1 MNSRSVMMGAALLST
16 FAAAA
21 CGETKTTPP
30 TASSANAVVSVPAMP
45 SAAPP
50 PVTASAAPSAAP
62 ASSTVILTGA
72 DSNDVSLTVK
82 DPAKDPE
89 YTAKAKAGG
98 SFTLFLPD
106 TGGMAWAADNVGTA
120 GKPKEEVIPGFA
132 KDTLGHQFKWTGLK
146 PGKVQMTFGN
156 RKPAPKGTPPG
167 PATSTFKLT
176 LDVT

>member
-1 MNSRSVMMGAALLST
+1 MKTLTSVLALSALGLLACDDKKEN
-16 FAAAA
+16 AAA
-21 CGETKTTPP
+21 P
-30 TASSANAVVSVPAMP
+30 SATM

-50 PVTASAAPSAAP
+50 PATTSAPPPMTASAAPSAAP
-62 ASSTVILTGA
+62 ASSTVIVTGA

-82 DPAKDPE
+82 DPAKNPE
-89 YTAKAKAGG
+89 YTVKAKAGG
-98 SFTLFLPD
+98 AFTLFLPD
-106 TGGMAWAADNVGTA
+106 TGGMAWAADSVGTA

-146 PGKVQMTFGN
+146 AGKVQMTFGN

>member
-1 MNSRSVMMGAALLST
+1 MNARSLFVIAVSALSL
-16 FAAAA
+16 AA
-21 CGETKTTPP
+21 CDEKKESPP
-30 TASSANAVVSVPAMP
+30 TASSANAVVSVPPIM
-45 SAAPP
+45 SAPP

-62 ASSTVILTGA
+62 ASSSVIVTGA

-89 YTAKAKAGG
+89 YTVKAKAGG
-98 SFTLFLPD
+98 AFTLFLPD
-106 TGGMAWAADNVGTA
+106 TGGMAWAADSVGTA

-146 PGKVQMTFGN
+146 AGKVQMTFGN
-156 RKPAPKGTPPG
+156 RKPAPKGTPAG

-176 LDVT
+176 LDVS

>member
-1 MNSRSVMMGAALLST
+1 MKRMRSLFVIAVSALSL
-16 FAAAA
+16 AA
-21 CGETKTTPP
+21 CDEKKETAAG
-30 TASSANAVVSVPAMP
+30 ASSANAVVSVPPVM
-45 SAAPP
+45 SAP
-50 PVTASAAPSAAP
+50 PVTPSAAPSAAP
-62 ASSTVILTGA
+62 AASTVIVTGA

-89 YTAKAKAGG
+89 YTVKAKAGG

-106 TGGMAWAADNVGTA
+106 TGGMAWAADSVGTA